1 MSWYFHVDMDAFY
14 ASVEQ
19 LDNPEL
25 QGKPVIVG
33 GRPGSRGVVSAC
45 SYEARVFGVHS
56 AMPTAEAA
64 RLCPEGVFLPVRMKR
79 YQEVSRSIM
88 GIFGDF
94 TPEVRQ
100 ISVDEA
106 FLDMT
111 GTERLFGPVE
121 ESAANLKARVKEE
134 SGLTISVGVAP
145 SRYLAKLASDF
156 DKPDGLYVVRPGEEI
171 EFVDKL
177 PLKKLWG
184 VGKQL
189 RRRLESLGY
198 DTPRRIREE
207 SIHTLRGLFGPSSG
221 EFLHKVSRGEDP
233 GIYSGETLSHSVSAE
248 RTFDSDILD
257 RKVLEEKL
265 LSLAEEVMERCYDEG
280 VSGTVVLIKLRDSEF
295 NTVSGRRSFSVPIG
309 SSQELYFEAR
319 KLFLSKWSP
328 GTPVRLLGVGVG
340 KVLPHE
346 ESQGELFDEET
357 GQRQRRLEQTVH
369 DLKRR
374 FGDIPLGRASRLAA
388 PEEKKEEPGD

>member
-1 MSWYFHVDMDAFY
+1 MDAFY

-25 QGKPVIVG
+25 RGKPVIVG
-33 GRPGSRGVVSAC
+33 GRPGSRGVVAAC
-45 SYEARVFGVHS
+45 SYEARLFGVHS
-56 AMPTAEAA
+56 AMPTSEAS
-64 RLCPEGVFLPVRMKR
+64 RLCPEGIFLPVRMKR
-79 YQEVSRSIM
+79 YQQLSRSIM

-106 FLDMT
+106 FLDMS

-121 ESAANLKARVKEE
+121 ESASTLKKRVKEE

-145 SRYLAKLASDF
+145 SRYLAKLASDV
-156 DKPDGLYVVRPGEEI
+156 DKPDGLCIVRPGEEVGFI
-171 EFVDKL
+171 DKL

-184 VGKQL
+184 VGRQL

-198 DTPRRIREE
+198 DTPKKIREE
-207 SIHTLRGLFGPSSG
+207 SIHTLRGLFGASSG

-233 GIYSGETLSHSVSAE
+233 GIYSGEALSHSVSAE
-248 RTFDSDILD
+248 RTFESDIVD
-257 RKVLEEKL
+257 QKVLEEKL
-265 LSLAEEVMERCYDEG
+265 LALSEEVMERCYDEG
-280 VSGTVVLIKLRDSEF
+280 VSGAVVLLKLRDSEF

-309 SSQELYFEAR
+309 SSQELYLEAR
-319 KLFLSKWSP
+319 KLFLAKWNP
-328 GTPVRLLGVGVG
+328 PTPLRLLGVGVG

-346 ESQGELFDEET
+346 ESQGELFDQES
-357 GQRQRRLEQTVH
+357 GRRQRRLEQTVH
-369 DLKRR
+369 ELKRR
-374 FGDIPLGRASRLAA
+374 FGDVSLGRASRLTA
-388 PEEKKEEPGD
+388 PEERNGEPEG